1 MRQLR
6 AILGRE
12 VGSFFH
18 GAVGPVVL
26 VGFLVGVGLFFT
38 LFVLGYS
45 EMSLTAMQSARSGN
59 YLNLAEGLFRPMV
72 SNMTLFLLLLLPA
85 VTMRLFA
92 PDYRSGRW
100 ELVAS
105 WPVPDLVW
113 VLGKWLAAVAV
124 AAVLIL
130 GSGAYFGAV
139 WLLGSPEPGP
149 LVAAWLGLLLYAGCL
164 AAWGV
169 LASTLVG
176 HQILAYFSTFVLGI
190 VLFLVGALERFLP
203 APFGELCRQFSLLT
217 HFEKFSRG
225 VLDSRDIVWFLAMTA
240 VPLAAAAAVLAGR
253 RQTAQRRLGQ
263 AAPVLLVVLVAL
275 VAYLAALRL
284 PLVADLTADK
294 RYSLAPQTV
303 QILESLPDGL
313 AALRAAADS
322 AGADTRDLDHVQ
334 VTAFYQRLDPA
345 RDLTEALLKACTQHT
360 RAFRYRMVDP
370 EEELDLVRQYGV
382 NVSRTIVVAAADRWT
397 SVLQPEEGGLINAV
411 YRLVSGRS
419 TRVLHLLGHG
429 EHLPDSDD
437 LGGYSSYGQLLYEQG
452 YDLQT
457 LHLPAAGRVP
467 PTADVVVIA
476 GPRTEPGD
484 EELAALE
491 EHLRR
496 GGAVLGLFDPP
507 TPDRWRRWLARW
519 RVELTGDVIVAADRA
534 ASEFGVGA
542 RTVVVGDGYGDHTVS
557 RSLTGVATVFPLAQP
572 LALVGEP
579 DSVVAGAVILR
590 SSELTW
596 AERDPDTRFSGR
608 ARYDAGVD
616 VPGPLDFGMVLE
628 LALDPEGGRPGRLV
642 VVGNS
647 EFLSNANLN
656 LGGNRDLLLNALG
669 WLAREETLIQL
680 RGRDPLSQPVVL
692 DDTWKKVL
700 GWGSVLGWPLLVG
713 SLAVGVMLRH
723 RRAGGAA

>member
-6 AILGRE
+6 AVAGRE
-12 VGSFFH
+12 IGSFFH
-18 GAVGPVVL
+18 GAVAPVVL

-38 LFVLGYS
+38 IFVLRYS
-45 EMSLTAMQSARSGN
+45 ELSLTAAQSARSGS

-105 WPVPDLVW
+105 WPVPDAVW
-113 VLGKWLAAVAV
+113 VLGKWLAALAV

-130 GSGAYFGAV
+130 CSGAYFGAV
-139 WLLGSPEPGP
+139 WLLGAPEPGP
-149 LVAAWLGLLLYAGCL
+149 LAAAWLGLLLYAGCL

-176 HQILAYFSTFVLGI
+176 HQILAYFATFVVGI
-190 VLFLVGALERFLP
+190 VLFLVGEVERYLP
-203 APFGELCRQFSLLT
+203 APFGELCRELSLLR
-217 HFEKFSRG
+217 HFERFSRG
-225 VLDSRDIVWFLAMTA
+225 VVDSRDVVWFLAMTA

-253 RQTAQRRLGQ
+253 RQASRRRPAQ
-263 AAPVLLVVLVAL
+263 AAPVLLVAAVAL

-284 PLVADLTADK
+284 PAVADLTGNK

-303 QILESLPDGL
+303 QILESLPGQL
-313 AALRAAADS
+313 AALGEEAP
-322 AGADTRDLDHVQ
+322 DHVQ

-345 RDLTEALLKACTQHT
+345 RDLTEALLKACTLHT

-370 EEELDLVRQYGV
+370 EEELELVRQYGV
-382 NVSRTIVVAAADRWT
+382 NVSRTIVVAAGERWT
-397 SVLQPEEGGLINAV
+397 SVLQPEESGLVNAV
-411 YRLVSGRS
+411 YRLVSGRR

-437 LGGYSSYGQLLYEQG
+437 LGGYSTYAQLLYEQG
-452 YDLQT
+452 YALDT

-467 PTADVVVIA
+467 ADADVVVIA
-476 GPRTEPGD
+476 GPRTEPG
-484 EELAALE
+484 EQELAALE

-519 RVELTGDVIVAADRA
+519 RIEPTGDVIVAADRA

-542 RTVVVGDGYGDHTVS
+542 RTVVVGDGYGDHAVS
-557 RSLTGVATVFPLAQP
+557 RSLQGVATVFPLAQP
-572 LALVGEP
+572 LLVVGEP
-579 DSVVAGAVILR
+579 DSLVAGAVILR
-590 SSELTW
+590 SSERTW
-596 AERDPDTRFSGR
+596 AERDPDTRFGGR
-608 ARYDAGVD
+608 ARYDQGVD
-616 VPGPLDFGMVLE
+616 LPGPLDFGVVVE
-628 LALDPEGGRPGRLV
+628 VRLDPDGGRPGRLV
-642 VVGNS
+642 LVGNS

-692 DDTWKKVL
+692 DAVQKKVL

-723 RRAGGAA
+723 RRSGGAA